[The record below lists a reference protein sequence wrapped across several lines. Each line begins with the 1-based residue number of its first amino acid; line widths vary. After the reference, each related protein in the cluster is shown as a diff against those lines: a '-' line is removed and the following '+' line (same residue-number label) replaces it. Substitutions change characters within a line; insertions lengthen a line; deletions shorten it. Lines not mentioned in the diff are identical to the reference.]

1 MPEKSAPNKSKSA
14 MKRVRQDK
22 VKALKNKSAKNAIK
36 TLTKKVEAEVASK
49 NSDSAKTA
57 LEKVVSAIDRAARKG
72 VIHRNTASRKIS
84 NLTKRVN
91 SMLPSEAA

>member
-49 NSDSAKTA
+49 NSDSAKTT
-57 LEKVVSAIDRAARKG
+57 LKKVVSAIDKAARKG

-84 NLTKRVN
+84 NITKRVN

>member
-1 MPEKSAPNKSKSA
+1 

>member
-14 MKRVRQDK
+14 MKRARQDK
-22 VKALKNKSAKNAIK
+22 VRALKNKSAKNAIK

-49 NSDSAKTA
+49 NSDGAKTA
-57 LEKVVSAIDRAARKG
+57 LKKVVSAIDRAARKG

-84 NLTKRVN
+84 NITKRVN
-91 SMLPSEAA
+91 SMLPSEAV

>member
-1 MPEKSAPNKSKSA
+1 MPEKSVPNKSKSA

>member
-22 VKALKNKSAKNAIK
+22 VKALKNKSAKNAMK
-36 TLTKKVEAEVASK
+36 TLTKKVEAEVAGK
-49 NSDSAKTA
+49 NSDGAKTA
-57 LEKVVSAIDRAARKG
+57 LKKVVSAIDRAARKG

>member
-1 MPEKSAPNKSKSA
+1 MPEKSVPNKSKSA

-22 VKALKNKSAKNAIK
+22 VRALKNKSAKNAIK

-57 LEKVVSAIDRAARKG
+57 LKKVVSAIDRATRKG

-84 NLTKRVN
+84 NITKRVN